1 MTSMHN
7 RRGSVLLMAIGMLTI
22 LAILAS
28 TFLVIS
34 NLDSEETESLTVRAY
49 ADPIVDGLLAKAIAQ
64 ISQDRAVKEN
74 TTSPYSDMATDAT
87 GLVRFMDYPHAYT
100 TNAKAETVDPW
111 LSSSYVPGEGIS
123 GPGQLTNLDGPTNA
137 AAYKLDSGIKF
148 AEASAGTYT
157 DDQTTDGVHVCTDGD
172 KLPDAVLYDTK
183 ISSPL
188 GGTDANTNT
197 YYVAMRI
204 EDLSSK
210 MCINTAGGWSTTDS
224 SVYDRP
230 LGSGPDMVDLRTF
243 LDKRSGTA
251 ASIPIYPLLN
261 AGDTGVVK
269 GRIGDAS
276 PASGGTAANPAPAS
290 TKGYGRWCGSYLLSP
305 GKPATGTGGY
315 QPFGIGEE
323 VFFLNACSYL
333 DNMSQFGGRIN
344 QMISAK
350 STTTTTPLLDNIRRQ
365 LTTMNSVSSV
375 VRWPD
380 TTVTPNFTELL
391 AINTVQTLAEC
402 QAVYDRMKL
411 MLDATGIGKTNDDK
425 ATMAAHF
432 AANLWAYCSQEG
444 TGEPWKFTT
453 GGITVY
459 GLRQE
464 LVITQVFA
472 RHISNSKF
480 DANDTGGLKDDSA
493 WGYAIEVSNPTAE
506 SRTLSDYEFEIKPA
520 NGNTVIVPL
529 QGDGSSLAGTT
540 STTATTPAKRVVY
553 GCGSGPA
560 RPSTTLPDQAK
571 IFGETPVS
579 TVASTWYQNNLMDF
593 RKAPST
599 SISITLYHKVSG
611 ERVPIDFVTIGNNA
625 SFDLPYN
632 TNFKPT
638 DISGD
643 YPAKKPPTTTDN
655 PYVYIRRDD
664 RLKTASTGGTRL
676 ARFNL
681 AMYKCDGPTE
691 NTGNLTGTK
700 LGLANGFTTPPVF
713 DRCTYR
719 TPISGIYSP
728 GIYRPRNVTA
738 LAPTVRE
745 SMPQDAY
752 FLPSLADLANI
763 YFAGPFRQGDTERP
777 FTVGILQAA
786 KSVLFT
792 DRPDSGRMPTVN
804 IAAPDV
810 ANSAQTIGKY
820 PNIPQGFLFH
830 EFFART
836 PGHQARTK
844 EDGTKTETKRIYGMI
859 NINTVA
865 IPANVTYNC
874 ATWWLPWPKMGSA
887 APYNRL
893 GLGQTGMNY
902 FIGGADGA
910 VSYIRKYRDQV
921 DRAWVGIPGLR
932 PAPSNI
938 EGFLTPGEVG
948 VPLARYADE
957 KFFSAPTG
965 GAVPDAKLQDADYI
979 RARNCLFGYIS
990 DCIATRSDV
999 YACYVTVQHGKIASG
1014 RRWRYVA
1021 VIDRSNVINP
1031 TDKAALIMLTQL
1043 R

>member
-1 MTSMHN
+1 MHN

-34 NLDSEETESLTVRAY
+34 NLDSEEAESLAVRAC

-64 ISQDRAVKEN
+64 ISQDRQVNANV
-74 TTSPYSDMATDAT
+74 PYVPYGAMLPNSN
-87 GLVRFMDYPHAYT
+87 GLVSFMDCPHAYT
-100 TNAKAETVDPW
+100 TNANAETTDPW

-123 GPGQLTNLDGPTNA
+123 GPGQLTNLEGPTNA

-148 AEASAGTYT
+148 AEATAGTYT
-157 DDQTTDGVHVCTDGD
+157 DDQYPSPVPTTGTDPLFVCTDGD
-172 KLPDAVLYDTK
+172 KVPDAVLYNTN

-188 GGTDANTNT
+188 SDANT
-197 YYVAMRI
+197 YYAAVRI
-204 EDLSSK
+204 EDLGAR
-210 MCINTAGGWSTTDS
+210 MCINTASGWDS
-224 SVYDRP
+224 SESQSDRP
-230 LGSGPDMVDLRTF
+230 SGSGPDMVDLRTF
-243 LDKRSGTA
+243 LDKRSGNA
-251 ASIPIYPLLN
+251 APILLYPLLN
-261 AGDTGVVK
+261 AGDTASGAK
-269 GRIGDAS
+269 GRIGDA
-276 PASGGTAANPAPAS
+276 TAS
-290 TKGYGRWCGSYLLSP
+290 TKNYSRYCGSYLLSP
-305 GKPATGTGGY
+305 GKDY
-315 QPFGIGEE
+315 QPFGIGDE

-350 STTTTTPLLDNIRRQ
+350 STTTTPLLDNIRRQ
-365 LTTMNSVSSV
+365 LTTMNCVSSL
-375 VRWPD
+375 VRWPN
-380 TTVTPNFTELL
+380 TTVTPNFTEPLV
-391 AINTVQTLAEC
+391 INTVQTLAEC

-411 MLDATGIGKTNDDK
+411 MLDATGIGKTPDDRT
-425 ATMAAHF
+425 TMAAHF

-444 TGEPWKFTT
+444 TGAPWKFTT

-459 GLRQE
+459 GLRQD

-472 RHISNSKF
+472 RHIANTKF
-480 DANDTGGLKDDSA
+480 GDGNDPSKDDSA
-493 WGYAIEVSNPTAE
+493 WGYAIEISNPTE
-506 SRTLSDYEFEIKPA
+506 SSRTLSEYEFEIKSQD
-520 NGNTVIVPL
+520 GSTVIVPL
-529 QGDGSSLAGTT
+529 EGDGSSIAGALA
-540 STTATTPAKRVVY
+540 TATTPNKRVVY

-560 RPSTTLPDQAK
+560 RPLTTLAQRAP

-579 TVASTWYQNNLMDF
+579 TVASTWYQNILMDF
-593 RKAPST
+593 RKATS
-599 SISITLYHKVSG
+599 SISITLYRKVGG
-611 ERVPIDFVTIGNNA
+611 ERVPIDFVTVGNNA

-632 TNFKPT
+632 TSLQPT

-643 YPAKKPPTTTDN
+643 YPAKKPPTRTDN

-664 RLKTASTGGTRL
+664 RMKTASSGGTRL

-681 AMYKCDGPTE
+681 AVYKCDGPTE
-691 NTGNLTGTK
+691 SAANLAVGTTK
-700 LGLANGFTTPPVF
+700 LGLANAIVLPTELN
-713 DRCTYR
+713 RCTYR

-728 GIYRPRNVTA
+728 GIYRPRNVTVA
-738 LAPTVRE
+738 AAPSARE

-752 FLPSLADLANI
+752 FLPSLADLDNI
-763 YFAGPFRQGDTERP
+763 YFAGPFRQGATERP
-777 FTVGILQAA
+777 FTIGILQTA

-792 DRPDSGRMPTVN
+792 DRADCGRMPTVN

-810 ANSAQTIGKY
+810 AGSPQANGKY

-836 PGHQARTK
+836 PGHQARTNEK
-844 EDGTKTETKRIYGMI
+844 KRIYGMI

-874 ATWWLPWPKMGSA
+874 AAYWLPWPKTGSA

-893 GLGQTGMNY
+893 ALGQ
-902 FIGGADGA
+902 GGAPYVKDTADGA
-910 VSYIRKYRDQV
+910 ISYIRKYRDQV
-921 DRAWVGIPGLR
+921 DRGWVGIAGLR
-932 PAPSNI
+932 SAPSNI

-948 VPLARYADE
+948 IPLARYFDE
-957 KFFSAPTG
+957 KVLPLASRAPAN
-965 GAVPDAKLQDADYI
+965 GAVPDVALQDADYV
-979 RARNCLFGYIS
+979 RTRNCLFGYIS
-990 DCIATRSDV
+990 DGIATRSDV

>member
-1 MTSMHN
+1 
-7 RRGSVLLMAIGMLTI
+7 
-22 LAILAS
+22 
-28 TFLVIS
+28 
-34 NLDSEETESLTVRAY
+34 
-49 ADPIVDGLLAKAIAQ
+49 
-64 ISQDRAVKEN
+64 
-74 TTSPYSDMATDAT
+74 
-87 GLVRFMDYPHAYT
+87 
-100 TNAKAETVDPW
+100 
-111 LSSSYVPGEGIS
+111 
-123 GPGQLTNLDGPTNA
+123 
-137 AAYKLDSGIKF
+137 
-148 AEASAGTYT
+148 
-157 DDQTTDGVHVCTDGD
+157 
-172 KLPDAVLYDTK
+172 
-183 ISSPL
+183 
-188 GGTDANTNT
+188 
-197 YYVAMRI
+197 
-204 EDLSSK
+204 
-210 MCINTAGGWSTTDS
+210 
-224 SVYDRP
+224 
-230 LGSGPDMVDLRTF
+230 
-243 LDKRSGTA
+243 
-251 ASIPIYPLLN
+251 
-261 AGDTGVVK
+261 
-269 GRIGDAS
+269 
-276 PASGGTAANPAPAS
+276 
-290 TKGYGRWCGSYLLSP
+290 
-305 GKPATGTGGY
+305 
-315 QPFGIGEE
+315 
-323 VFFLNACSYL
+323 
-333 DNMSQFGGRIN
+333 MSQFGGRIN
-344 QMISAK
+344 QTISAK

-365 LTTMNSVSSV
+365 LTTMNSVSCV
-375 VRWPD
+375 ARWPD
-380 TTVTPNFTELL
+380 TTVAPPPSTSNFSEPLYL
-391 AINTVQTLAEC
+391 NSVQNITDC
-402 QAVYDRMKL
+402 QLVYDRMRL
-411 MLDATGIGKTNDDK
+411 MLQETGIGKTNDDK

-472 RHISNSKF
+472 RHISNSKY
-480 DANDTGGLKDDSA
+480 DANDPSKDDSA
-493 WGYAIEVSNPTAE
+493 WGYAIEISNPTE
-506 SRTLSDYEFEIKPA
+506 RECPLGDYELELKSGA
-520 NGNTVIVPL
+520 NTVVVPL
-529 QGDGSSLAGTT
+529 SSGGSSIAAAP
-540 STTATTPAKRVVY
+540 TTASPTTNPVIPYKQVIYSY
-553 GCGSGPA
+553 GFGPGRA
-560 RPSTTLPDQAK
+560 SMTPLQF
-571 IFGETPVS
+571 FGGVTPTEV
-579 TVASTWYQNNLMDF
+579 WYQDSKFDF
-593 RKAPST
+593 RKAT
-599 SISITLYHKVSG
+599 SSIWITLYHKVSG
-611 ERVPIDFVTIGNNA
+611 ERVPIDFVTIGKDDGTKT
-625 SFDLPYN
+625 FDLPYD
-632 TNFKPT
+632 TSLKPT

-643 YPAKKPPTTTDN
+643 YPSKTWSPTKGN
-655 PYVYIRRDD
+655 PYVNIRRDD
-664 RLKTASTGGTRL
+664 RMKTASTGGTRL

-691 NTGNLTGTK
+691 STGNLTGTK
-700 LGLANGFTTPPVF
+700 LGQANGFTTPPVF

-738 LAPTVRE
+738 AAPTVRE

-763 YFAGPFRQGDTERP
+763 YFAGPFRQGTTERP

-792 DRPDSGRMPTVN
+792 DRHDSGRMPTVN

-810 ANSAQTIGKY
+810 ANSAQAIGKY

-844 EDGTKTETKRIYGMI
+844 EDGTKTETKRIYGMF

-902 FIGGADGA
+902 AIGGADSA
-910 VSYIRKYRDQV
+910 MSYIRKYRDQV
-921 DRAWVGIPGLR
+921 DRAWVGIANLR

-957 KFFSAPTG
+957 KFFGAPTTG